1 MVLTKDKI
9 FIIFSSNHAIM
20 EISIPVFKL
29 YRQLK
34 LLKKQD
40 CVVLPLSLY
49 GQSDNVIFFWYW
61 MTDFI
66 YDAHA
71 GPSESV
77 RIGCTS

>member
-1 MVLTKDKI
+1 
-9 FIIFSSNHAIM
+9 M

-49 GQSDNVIFFWYW
+49 GQSDNVISFDNEWLNLS
-61 MTDFI
+61 MTHMQAQVNQWGM
-66 YDAHA
+66 DARVKF
-71 GPSESV
+71 GTV
-77 RIGCTS
+77 